1 MTTQRPAVE
10 AGPRK
15 PRLRSLIDPAAAGG
29 QAGGKS
35 VSRHNTDHRD
45 IVSDSSGV
53 MASMRKRKCP
63 EEEQGELL
71 SHDSVAIVRFVHHQ
85 VGDW

>member
-1 MTTQRPAVE
+1 MTVVTDLGGRVTPRRPAVE

-45 IVSDSSGV
+45 IISDSLESW
-53 MASMRKRKCP
+53 P
-63 EEEQGELL
+63 P
-71 SHDSVAIVRFVHHQ
+71 
-85 VGDW
+85 